1 VKTGLSFEMSD
12 FRTHRQACRGS
23 SGMTLIEVLL
33 ALAILTVAAGVLM
46 TATSRCLAVVRTA
59 KNYYE
64 ARRIL
69 EIGELEYPLLLV
81 KKSTEKDLK
90 PINLTVGPIDYPR
103 GYRYQRTSERNSV
116 KEDLVVI
123 HNRVTWSIK
132 GRDAFEEVTSYFY
145 YTNDLSRL

>member
-1 VKTGLSFEMSD
+1 
-12 FRTHRQACRGS
+12 
-23 SGMTLIEVLL
+23 MTLIEVLM

-81 KKSTEKDLK
+81 QKKNDKELK
-90 PINLTVGPIDYPR
+90 PLNLTVAPVEYPN
-103 GYRYQRTSERNSV
+103 GFSYQRTSERNTD
-116 KEDLVVI
+116 KDDLVII
-123 HNRVTWSIK
+123 HNRVTWSAK
-132 GRDAFEEVTSYFY
+132 GRDAFEEVTTYFY
-145 YTNDLSRL
+145 CTNNLTGL

>member
-1 VKTGLSFEMSD
+1 
-12 FRTHRQACRGS
+12 
-23 SGMTLIEVLL
+23 MTLIEVLM

-69 EIGELEYPLLLV
+69 EIGELDYPLLLV
-81 KKSTEKDLK
+81 KKKTEKDLK
-90 PINLTVGPIDYPR
+90 PLNLHVGPIEFP
-103 GYRYQRTSERNSV
+103 GGFSYQRTSERNTD
-116 KEDLVVI
+116 KDDLVI
-123 HNRVTWSIK
+123 IRNRVTWSAK

-145 YTNDLSRL
+145 YTNDLTGL